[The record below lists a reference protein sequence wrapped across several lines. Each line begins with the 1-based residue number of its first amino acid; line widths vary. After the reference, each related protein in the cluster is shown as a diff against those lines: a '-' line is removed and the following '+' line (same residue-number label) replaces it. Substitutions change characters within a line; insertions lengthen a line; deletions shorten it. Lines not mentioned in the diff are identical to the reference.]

1 MQPQPNVPRQ
11 HDPPC
16 PVRFALRTAT
26 AFPVDTSAIRGCVN
40 TSVDADRLFERARAD
55 GLASIK
61 RSERGG
67 LLARVTGEVAESVA
81 QILLA
86 DNGYSLFWQI
96 TTPGVHGVDLLLLA
110 PDEAVLTLE
119 VKGTLRPGVV
129 PRLTPS
135 LRRQMSRE
143 WLNSQDNPAMSEWEL
158 KADDLYAGVMVVDFA
173 LAQFRLALSSDF
185 DLYTPVSSLA
195 QLASLRQLA

>member
-1 MQPQPNVPRQ
+1 MPPQPSVPG
-11 HDPPC
+11 HNDPPSR
-16 PVRFALRTAT
+16 VRFALRTAT

-40 TSVDADRLFERARAD
+40 TSVDVDRLFERARAD

-61 RSERGG
+61 PSERGG
-67 LLARVTGEVAESVA
+67 HLARVTGEVAESVA

-96 TTPGVHGVDLLLLA
+96 TTPGVDLLLLA
-110 PDEAVLTLE
+110 PDEAVLALE

-135 LRRQMSRE
+135 RRRQMSRE
-143 WLNSQDNPAMSEWEL
+143 WLNSKDNPAMAEWEL
-158 KADDLYAGVMVVDFA
+158 EADDLYAGVMIVDLA

-185 DLYTPVSSLA
+185 DLYRPVNSLA